1 MLELHARS
9 VAKFVVSGAREE
21 YDARLEFPALG
32 PDSEF
37 KEMRQMVESDESFE
51 SKTYRKAD
59 IRLLPFLFLCYTLA
73 YLDRVNVGFAKLQM
87 LKDLSLS
94 DAAFATGAGIF
105 FIGYFFFE
113 VPSNVLLKK
122 FGARVW
128 IARIMISWGLISAC
142 MMFVKGEWSFYAL
155 RSLLGLAEAGFF
167 PGVIFYLTL
176 WYPSRH
182 RSTRTAW
189 FVAAIAVS
197 GVIGNPISGWI
208 MDRLSGVLNLQGWQ
222 WLFLAEGIP
231 SILVGVWVIYYLNS
245 NIEEAKWLN
254 TEEKAL
260 LVRNLL
266 AEDQHKTRHNLMDA
280 FTSGKVWALCAIYFT
295 LMIGL
300 YGIAFWLPTLV
311 KAFGIEGYLGVGLI
325 TAIPYGVA
333 VIGMILLSHHSD
345 KTGERRLHYVLN
357 VTAGAVGLILSGVFA
372 SRPVL
377 AIIFLSIATVGVI
390 GSMPL
395 FWPLPSAFLAGTA
408 AAAGIG
414 VVNSVGNLGGY
425 FGPNIPIW
433 TRAISSDRSAALFI
447 IAGIL
452 MVGAVLTYFFVPK
465 TLRVKAGRSYYH
477 SVRPAGLRQKP

>member
-1 MLELHARS
+1 M
-9 VAKFVVSGAREE
+9 
-21 YDARLEFPALG
+21 
-32 PDSEF
+32 
-37 KEMRQMVESDESFE
+37 
-51 SKTYRKAD
+51 KTYRKAD
-59 IRLLPFLFLCYTLA
+59 VRLLPFLFLCYILA

-94 DAAFATGAGIF
+94 DAGFATGAGIF

-122 FGARVW
+122 FGARMW
-128 IARIMISWGLISAC
+128 IARIMISWGILSSC
-142 MMFVKGEWSFYAL
+142 MMFVRGEWSFYAL
-155 RSLLGLAEAGFF
+155 RFLLGIAEAGFF
-167 PGVIFYLTL
+167 PGIIFYLTL

-208 MDRLSGVLNLQGWQ
+208 MDRLSGVMNLAGWQ

-231 SILVGVWVIYYLNS
+231 SMVVGFWVIYYLDS
-245 NIEEAKWLN
+245 SIEEVTWL
-254 TEEKAL
+254 TAEEKAL
-260 LVRNLL
+260 LARNLL
-266 AEDQHKTRHNLMDA
+266 AEDQHKTQHKLRDA
-280 FTSGKVWALCAIYFT
+280 FNSRKVWVLSAIYFT

-300 YGIAFWLPTLV
+300 YGIAFWLPTIV
-311 KAFGIEGYLGVGLI
+311 KAFGIKGYIGVGLI

-333 VIGMILLSHHSD
+333 VVGMIFLSHHSD

-357 VTAGAVGLILSGVFA
+357 VTVGAIGLILSGVFA
-372 SRPVL
+372 SQPVL
-377 AIIFLSIATVGVI
+377 AVIFLSVGTLGVI

-433 TRAISSDRSAALFI
+433 ARAVSSDKSAALYI
-447 IAGIL
+447 ISAIL
-452 MVGAVLTYFFVPK
+452 IVGALLMYFFIPK
-465 TLRVKAGRSYYH
+465 TLRVKVGS
-477 SVRPAGLRQKP
+477 

>member
-1 MLELHARS
+1 MMS
-9 VAKFVVSGAREE
+9 
-21 YDARLEFPALG
+21 
-32 PDSEF
+32 
-37 KEMRQMVESDESFE
+37 SDDSFE
-51 SKTYRKAD
+51 TKTYHKVD
-59 IRLLPFLFLCYTLA
+59 VRLLPFLFLCYILA

-122 FGARVW
+122 FGARMW
-128 IARIMISWGLISAC
+128 IARIMISWGVISAC
-142 MMFVKGEWSFYAL
+142 MIFVKGEWSFYAM
-155 RSLLGLAEAGFF
+155 RCLLGLAEAGFF

-176 WYPSRH
+176 WYPSRY

-197 GVIGNPISGWI
+197 GVIGNPMSGWI
-208 MDRLSGVLNLQGWQ
+208 MDKLSGAMNLAGWQ

-231 SILVGVWVIYYLNS
+231 SVIVGFWVIYYLNS
-245 NIEEAKWLN
+245 SIEEAKWL
-254 TEEKAL
+254 TGEEKAL
-260 LVRNLL
+260 LANSLV
-266 AEDQHKTRHNLMDA
+266 AEDQHKTKHNLKDA
-280 FTSGKVWALCAIYFT
+280 FASGKVWVLCAIYFT

-300 YGIAFWLPTLV
+300 YGIAFWLPTIV
-311 KAFGIEGYLGVGLI
+311 KAFGMKGYLRIGLV

-333 VIGMILLSHHSD
+333 VIGMILLSLHSD
-345 KTGERRLHYVLN
+345 KTGERRMHYVAN
-357 VTAGAVGLILSGVFA
+357 VTAGAIGLILSGVFA
-372 SRPVL
+372 SQPVL
-377 AIIFLSIATVGVI
+377 AIIFLSIGTLGVI

-414 VVNSVGNLGGY
+414 IVNSVGNLGGY

-433 TRAISSDRSAALFI
+433 AKAVSSDKSAALYI

-452 MVGAVLTYFFVPK
+452 LIGAFLTYFFVPK
-465 TLRVKAGRSYYH
+465 TLRVRVGS
-477 SVRPAGLRQKP
+477 

>member
-1 MLELHARS
+1 MTSAES
-9 VAKFVVSGAREE
+9 VEE
-21 YDARLEFPALG
+21 R
-32 PDSEF
+32 
-37 KEMRQMVESDESFE
+37 
-51 SKTYRKAD
+51 TYRKVD
-59 IRLLPFLFLCYTLA
+59 VRIVPFLFLCYILA

-122 FGARVW
+122 YGARMW
-128 IARIMISWGLISAC
+128 IARIMISWGVISAC
-142 MMFVKGEWSFYAL
+142 MIFVKGQWSFYAM
-155 RSLLGLAEAGFF
+155 RFLLGLAEAGFF

-176 WYPSRH
+176 WYPSKI

-197 GVIGNPISGWI
+197 GVVGNPVSGWI
-208 MDRLSGVLNLQGWQ
+208 MDTLSGAMNLAGWQ

-231 SILVGVWVIYYLNS
+231 SIVVGTWVIFYLES
-245 NIEEAKWLN
+245 SIEEAKWL
-254 TEEKAL
+254 TSEEKL
-260 LVRNLL
+260 LLARNLE
-266 AEDQHKTRHNLMDA
+266 AEDQHKTEHKLRDA
-280 FTSGKVWALCAIYFT
+280 FISGKVWALCAIYFT

-300 YGIAFWLPTLV
+300 YGITFWLPTIV
-311 KAFGIEGYLGVGLI
+311 KEFGLKGYLRVGLI

-333 VIGMILLSHHSD
+333 VIGMIFLSNHSD
-345 KTGERRLHYVLN
+345 KTGERRLHYVGN
-357 VTAGAVGLILSGVFA
+357 VVAGAMGLVLSGVFA
-372 SRPVL
+372 SNPVL
-377 AIIFLSIATVGVI
+377 AIIFLSVGTLGVI

-414 VVNSVGNLGGY
+414 IVNSVGNLGGY

-433 TRAISSDRSAALFI
+433 ARHFSSDPSAALYI
-447 IAGIL
+447 TAAIL
-452 MVGAVLTYFFVPK
+452 MVGAVLTFFFIPR
-465 TLRVKAGRSYYH
+465 TLRVRVNAG
-477 SVRPAGLRQKP
+477 

>member
-1 MLELHARS
+1 MRVGTMKSNQSLET
-9 VAKFVVSGAREE
+9 
-21 YDARLEFPALG
+21 
-32 PDSEF
+32 
-37 KEMRQMVESDESFE
+37 
-51 SKTYRKAD
+51 KTYRKAD
-59 IRLLPFLFLCYTLA
+59 IRLIPFLFLCYILA

-94 DAAFATGAGIF
+94 DTAFATGAGIF

-122 FGARVW
+122 FGARMW
-128 IARIMISWGLISAC
+128 IARIMISWGVISAC

-155 RSLLGLAEAGFF
+155 RFLLGIAEAGFF
-167 PGVIFYLTL
+167 PGIIFYLTL

-197 GVIGNPISGWI
+197 GVIGNPLSGWI
-208 MDRLSGVLNLQGWQ
+208 MDRLSGTMNLAGWQ

-231 SILVGVWVIYYLNS
+231 SIVVGFWVIYYLES
-245 NIEEAKWLN
+245 RIEEAKWL
-254 TEEKAL
+254 TAEEKAL
-260 LVRNLL
+260 LANNLL
-266 AEDQHKTRHNLMDA
+266 AEDQQKTEHKLMDA
-280 FTSGKVWALCAIYFT
+280 FTSGKVWVLCAIYFT

-300 YGIAFWLPTLV
+300 YGIAFWLPTIV
-311 KAFGIEGYLGVGLI
+311 KSFGIKGYFGVGLI

-333 VIGMILLSHHSD
+333 VVGMILLSQHSD
-345 KTGERRLHYVLN
+345 RTGERRLHYVVT
-357 VTAGAVGLILSGVFA
+357 VTAGATGLILSGVFA
-372 SRPVL
+372 SQPVL
-377 AIIFLSIATVGVI
+377 AIVFLSLGTLGVI

-414 VVNSVGNLGGY
+414 IVNSVGNLGGY

-433 TRAISSDRSAALFI
+433 ARAVSSDKSAALYI
-447 IAGIL
+447 ISAIL
-452 MVGAVLTYFFVPK
+452 MVGAFLTYFFIPK
-465 TLRVKAGRSYYH
+465 TLRVKVGS
-477 SVRPAGLRQKP
+477 

>member
-1 MLELHARS
+1 MNMTTTEVLPS
-9 VAKFVVSGAREE
+9 VRRDEGFAK
-21 YDARLEFPALG
+21 
-32 PDSEF
+32 
-37 KEMRQMVESDESFE
+37 
-51 SKTYRKAD
+51 KTYHKVD
-59 IRLLPFLFLCYTLA
+59 LRLIPFLFFCYILA

-122 FGARVW
+122 YGARMW
-128 IARIMISWGLISAC
+128 IARIMISWGIISAC
-142 MMFVKGEWSFYAL
+142 MIFVRGAWSFYGL
-155 RSLLGLAEAGFF
+155 RFLLGIAEAGFF

-176 WYPSRH
+176 WYPSRF

-197 GVIGNPISGWI
+197 GVIGNPISGTI
-208 MDRLSGVLNLQGWQ
+208 MDLLSGTMKLAGWQ

-231 SILVGVWVIYYLNS
+231 SVIVGFWVIYYLDS
-245 NIEEAKWLN
+245 SIEEAKWL
-254 TEEKAL
+254 TPEEKTL
-260 LVRNLL
+260 LTDNLV
-266 AEDQHKTRHNLMDA
+266 AEDKHKTEHKLGDA
-280 FTSGKVWALCAIYFT
+280 FASGKVWALCAIYFT

-300 YGIAFWLPTLV
+300 YGIAFWLPTIV
-311 KAFGIEGYLGVGLI
+311 KAFGIKGYLRVGLI

-333 VIGMILLSHHSD
+333 VIGMILLSNHSD

-357 VTAGAVGLILSGVFA
+357 VTAGAVGLVLSGVYA
-372 SRPVL
+372 SHPVL
-377 AIIFLSIATVGVI
+377 AIIFLSIGTLGVI

-414 VVNSVGNLGGY
+414 IVNSVGNLGGY
-425 FGPNIPIW
+425 VGPNIPIW
-433 TRAISSDRSAALFI
+433 AKLVSADRSAALYI

-452 MVGAVLTYFFVPK
+452 MIGALLTFFLIPK
-465 TLRVKAGRSYYH
+465 TLRVRVGS
-477 SVRPAGLRQKP
+477 

>member
-1 MLELHARS
+1 M
-9 VAKFVVSGAREE
+9 K
-21 YDARLEFPALG
+21 
-32 PDSEF
+32 
-37 KEMRQMVESDESFE
+37 SDESFE
-51 SKTYRKAD
+51 MKTYRKAD
-59 IRLLPFLFLCYTLA
+59 VRLLPFLFLCYILA

-94 DAAFATGAGIF
+94 DAGFATGAGIF

-122 FGARVW
+122 FGARMW
-128 IARIMISWGLISAC
+128 IARIMISWGIVSSC
-142 MMFVKGEWSFYAL
+142 MMFVRGEWSFYAL
-155 RSLLGLAEAGFF
+155 RFLLGIAEAGFF
-167 PGVIFYLTL
+167 PGIIFYLTL

-208 MDRLSGVLNLQGWQ
+208 MDRLSGVMNLAGWQ

-231 SILVGVWVIYYLNS
+231 SMVVGFWVIYYLDS
-245 NIEEAKWLN
+245 SIEEATW
-254 TEEKAL
+254 
-260 LVRNLL
+260 
-266 AEDQHKTRHNLMDA
+266 QHKTQHKLRDA
-280 FTSGKVWALCAIYFT
+280 FNSRKVWVLSAIYFT

-300 YGIAFWLPTLV
+300 YGIAFWLPTIV
-311 KAFGIEGYLGVGLI
+311 KAFGIKGYLGVGLI

-333 VIGMILLSHHSD
+333 VVGMIFLSHHSD

-357 VTAGAVGLILSGVFA
+357 VTVGAIGLILSGVFA
-372 SRPVL
+372 SQLVL
-377 AIIFLSIATVGVI
+377 AVTFLSVGTLGVI

-433 TRAISSDRSAALFI
+433 ARAVSSDKSAALYI
-447 IAGIL
+447 ISAIL
-452 MVGAVLTYFFVPK
+452 IVGALLMYFFMPK
-465 TLRVKAGRSYYH
+465 TSRVKVGS
-477 SVRPAGLRQKP
+477 